1 MLPRAILIVQVLRS
15 VERLTDKLMTI
26 LLNGASFSGDQSAA
40 AADEDLPDRRELGL
54 VAVERSRMPMVVT
67 DPRQPNN
74 PIILANQAFID
85 LTGYTASEIIG
96 QNCRFLQGRDT
107 LASDVEKL
115 SAGLSHGE
123 DELEIEILNYRK
135 DGTAFINALIIS
147 AVRSDQGELL
157 YYFASQVDVTAERRA
172 QELEAS
178 ERRLLMEV
186 DHRTMNALA
195 LIQSIV
201 ALSRAENVQG
211 LSRSINQRIG
221 SLACTHNLLAER
233 KWRSVKLS
241 ELVETQLRGK
251 FEADRIVAEG
261 DALQLLPKVV
271 QPLGL
276 VLHELLSN
284 AQVRGALTEEKGT
297 IRLSWSIDHGMLI
310 LSWRETDSV
319 TVQPLLKEGF
329 GLQIVRTVV
338 EQQLGG
344 HLVIDRYDRGLQA
357 TIAIPDAIV

>member
-1 MLPRAILIVQVLRS
+1 M
-15 VERLTDKLMTI
+15 
-26 LLNGASFSGDQSAA
+26 
-40 AADEDLPDRRELGL
+40 
-54 VAVERSRMPMVVT
+54 
-67 DPRQPNN
+67 
-74 PIILANQAFID
+74 
-85 LTGYTASEIIG
+85 
-96 QNCRFLQGRDT
+96 
-107 LASDVEKL
+107 
-115 SAGLSHGE
+115 
-123 DELEIEILNYRK
+123 
-135 DGTAFINALIIS
+135 
-147 AVRSDQGELL
+147 
-157 YYFASQVDVTAERRA
+157 TAERRA

-251 FEADRIVAEG
+251 LEADRIVAEG
-261 DALQLLPKVV
+261 EALQLLPKVV

-284 AQVRGALTEEKGT
+284 AQVHGALMEDKGLV
-297 IRLSWSIDHGMLI
+297 RLSWSIDHGMLI
-310 LSWRETDSV
+310 LCWRETGCV
-319 TVQPLLKEGF
+319 PLQPLVKEGF

-338 EQQLGG
+338 QQQLGG